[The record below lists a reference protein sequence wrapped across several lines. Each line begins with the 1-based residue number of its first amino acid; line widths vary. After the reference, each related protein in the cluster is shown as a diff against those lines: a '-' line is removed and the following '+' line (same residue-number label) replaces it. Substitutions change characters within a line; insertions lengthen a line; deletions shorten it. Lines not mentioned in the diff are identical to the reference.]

1 MAIQTKWQNKTSFG
15 VGDKVKISYRII
27 EKGKK
32 ERTQP
37 FEGIVISIRGEGE
50 KRTFTVRKIAVDNIG
65 VERIFPLNSPWII
78 DLKVTKKPKKRVRRA
93 KLYYLRK
100 KAKKN
105 KKRLL

>member
-1 MAIQTKWQNKTSFG
+1 MAVQAQWQGKTGFG
-15 VGDKVKISYRII
+15 IGDKVKISYRIV
-27 EKGKK
+27 EEGKK

-50 KRTFTVRKIAVDNIG
+50 KKTFTVRKIAVDNIG
-65 VERIFPLNSPWII
+65 VERIFPLNSPWIAS
-78 DLKVTKKPKKRVRRA
+78 LKVIKKPKKRVRRA

-105 KKRLL
+105 KKKLL